1 MSNVK
6 RINRQSEIDAQEI
19 NVIMGHMCKGLE
31 VQEVTL
37 IAEGLSTT
45 NYKVRVK
52 DHIKRYLLKIYPLNR
67 LDNTIEYSFMNKLRN
82 VINVPEIH
90 VFDTSKTL
98 IKYDYMIM
106 DFIEGSTLSHYVK
119 QQMTFDSDLAYK
131 IGSSLA
137 KIHVDKFNKMAL
149 LDKHQKIKK
158 TLIPISELISFY
170 QTTHAGSHL
179 SFNSVKH
186 LEFIHSRYK
195 DILRNMDHDCV
206 LSHGDFNPNNIIV
219 DEMLNLWFIDFEFSM
234 SAPRYLDIGKLF
246 RKRSSF
252 NDYMTVETIDSFT
265 KGYQEISKEAL
276 PMNWLEYSKVVDIT
290 SLLSLINKKETH
302 KDWIEYVEKTI
313 EEFVLSIK

>member
-1 MSNVK
+1 LSNEK
-6 RINRQSEIDAQEI
+6 RINRQTEIEAQEMNI
-19 NVIMGHMCKGLE
+19 IMDHMCKGLE

-52 DHIKRYLLKIYPLNR
+52 EQEQRYLVKIYPLDR
-67 LDNTIEYSFMNKLRN
+67 LDNTIEYSFMSKLRGS
-82 VINVPEIH
+82 INVPKIH
-90 VFDTSKTL
+90 IFDTTKTL

-131 IGSSLA
+131 LGSSLS
-137 KIHVDKFNKMAL
+137 KIHDDKFNRIGL
-149 LDKHQKIKK
+149 LDKHHKIKK
-158 TLIPISELISFY
+158 TLIPISELINFY
-170 QTTHAGSHL
+170 QSTHAGSHL
-179 SFNSVKH
+179 SLNSVKH
-186 LEFIHSRYK
+186 LEFIDNRYK

-219 DEMLNLWFIDFEFSM
+219 DEMLNLWFIDFEYSM
-234 SAPRYLDIGKLF
+234 SAPKYLDIGKFF
-246 RKRSSF
+246 RKRSSY
-252 NDYMTVETIDSFT
+252 NDYMTAETIDSFT
-265 KGYQEISKEAL
+265 KGYQENSKEVL

-302 KDWIEYVEKTI
+302 KDWVEYVEKTI